1 MRLRYGLSTARMNHT
16 ETVIGMNHGWELD
29 IFLGRTGT
37 VGIIRGLFREHP
49 TPGRKRGMDG
59 QLFFSGVHVP
69 AAMPMPLGGHLCGGN
84 RHGTQRE
91 TARTI
96 KSGPSMIWLTV

>member
-1 MRLRYGLSTARMNHT
+1 MNHT
-16 ETVIGMNHGWELD
+16 ETVIGINHEWGED
-29 IFLGRTGT
+29 GIFFLSGA
-37 VGIIRGLFREHP
+37 VGIIRGLFRDD
-49 TPGRKRGMDG
+49 GAIAWKWGMDG
-59 QLFFSGVHVP
+59 HLFFSGVHVP

-96 KSGPSMIWLTV
+96 KSGPSMVWLRV